1 MTLVKDHLKTS
12 CHLIKKIPFKRKQI
26 LKKKIEKNTLE
37 WEFFITLT
45 WRNNKRKI
53 MFCIPTA
60 TTSFNTV
67 NILVQKFMCHRTN
80 KIMKK
85 KELRLK
91 YFRLFGKCF
100 RLESKGVSNRYQVSK
115 GQLISKCPIGVFKKP
130 TKFL

>member
-1 MTLVKDHLKTS
+1 MRAKS
-12 CHLIKKIPFKRKQI
+12 
-26 LKKKIEKNTLE
+26 
-37 WEFFITLT
+37 
-45 WRNNKRKI
+45 KI
-53 MFCIPTA
+53 MFCIRTA

-100 RLESKGVSNRYQVSK
+100 RLESKCVSNRYQVSK
-115 GQLISKCPIGVFKKP
+115 GQLISKCPIGVFKKTKKP